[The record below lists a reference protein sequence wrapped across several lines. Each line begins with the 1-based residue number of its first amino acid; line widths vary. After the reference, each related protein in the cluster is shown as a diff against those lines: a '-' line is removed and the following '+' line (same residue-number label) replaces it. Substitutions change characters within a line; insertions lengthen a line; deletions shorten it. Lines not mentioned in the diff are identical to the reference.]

1 MQVAFTDVDGAV
13 AAVVSV
19 VTVVVVERPD
29 GKSRMS
35 DGDEGI
41 RNLLLSASTGS
52 IITVEG
58 TKSLAGITNTP
69 TRMVVPDLWSFVAE
83 WVAAVDPNMLLT
95 SPPKQ
100 RVTFF
105 AAKLLDVIPEPIA
118 AETTLQTLQAQ
129 QADLI
134 ARMDAAEKVQAL
146 QDEEAT
152 KVRELCSLSR
162 RQDYFDVP
170 LSVLVQ
176 CQLRQERVD
185 RMSADASMIQELRT
199 LIDVDGPLNAWRN
212 IGK

>member
-41 RNLLLSASTGS
+41 RNLLLAASTGS

-69 TRMVVPDLWSFVAE
+69 TRMVVPDLGSFVAE

-162 RQDYFDVP
+162 RQDYFDAP

-176 CQLRQERVD
+176 CQLRQAAVD
-185 RMSADASMIQELRT
+185 ALAPLRDMV
-199 LIDVDGPLNAWRN
+199 IDVDGPLNWWRN
-212 IGK
+212 NSK